1 MRIRKFL
8 ASLLISQVLV
18 LNAGAVDLDPASA
31 VLSSSRPTITDRN
44 GVTLAADIRMPSLY
58 ATPGMVLDPE
68 AAAGQLHSVL
78 PELDLKSLRDK
89 LAGAG

>member
-1 MRIRKFL
+1 MRYRNIVMGLFTFCLQL
-8 ASLLISQVLV
+8 AVGHISSLAAD
-18 LNAGAVDLDPASA
+18 NTPDF
-31 VLSSSRPTITDRN
+31 RPEIVDRN